1 MSNREEVIKGLE
13 QFKKDL
19 KPFCGSHADWEKFD
33 AGLVL
38 LKEYKGLD
46 VLREA
51 ISKQIHEAAKE
62 FRQ

>member
-1 MSNREEVIKGLE
+1 MSSREEVIKGLE

-38 LKEYKGLD
+38 LKEYEGLD
-46 VLREA
+46 ILREA
-51 ISKQIHEAAKE
+51 ISE
-62 FRQ
+62 